1 MPKNN
6 TTNNDSSH
14 QSGRQNRVPIT
25 SSDTDGNE
33 KQRSYE
39 NDVQKAADAINIIS
53 LEEVRM
59 SNSET
64 KKVRKQTS
72 GGYDPGPKS
81 GGGYHG
87 GQHVQQQ
94 KKYYS
99 ASEMRQA
106 REVSRGTSQINMISA
121 GSATDI
127 VRSGHIELDTLYASN
142 NSEVGRKPI
151 TVNLVNAPNNST
163 LQCGCDNISCPFC
176 NLMLSIE
183 QTDPSVLQ

>member
-1 MPKNN
+1 ML
-6 TTNNDSSH
+6 TSAVSVCTS
-14 QSGRQNRVPIT
+14 PIINLFLI
-25 SSDTDGNE
+25 G
-33 KQRSYE
+33 SYE
-39 NDVQKAADAINIIS
+39 DDVQKAADAINIIS

-59 SNSET
+59 SNSEA

-121 GSATDI
+121 GNLNI
-127 VRSGHIELDTLYASN
+127 LLY
-142 NSEVGRKPI
+142 
-151 TVNLVNAPNNST
+151 
-163 LQCGCDNISCPFC
+163 
-176 NLMLSIE
+176 
-183 QTDPSVLQ
+183 VLFYYIYCLEKNFLHF

>member
-1 MPKNN
+1 MSVC
-6 TTNNDSSH
+6 TS
-14 QSGRQNRVPIT
+14 PIVNLFLI
-25 SSDTDGNE
+25 G
-33 KQRSYE
+33 SYE
-39 NDVQKAADAINIIS
+39 DDVQKAADAINIIS

-64 KKVRKQTS
+64 KKGRKQTS
-72 GGYDPGPKS
+72 GGYDPGS

-121 GSATDI
+121 G
-127 VRSGHIELDTLYASN
+127 
-142 NSEVGRKPI
+142 KP
-151 TVNLVNAPNNST
+151 
-163 LQCGCDNISCPFC
+163 F
-176 NLMLSIE
+176 
-183 QTDPSVLQ
+183 

>member
-1 MPKNN
+1 MI
-6 TTNNDSSH
+6 
-14 QSGRQNRVPIT
+14 G
-25 SSDTDGNE
+25 
-33 KQRSYE
+33 SYDD
-39 NDVQKAADAINIIS
+39 DVQKAADAINIIS

-64 KKVRKQTS
+64 KKMRKQTS

-121 GSATDI
+121 GKLVLNPFFEKYYSANYFT
-127 VRSGHIELDTLYASN
+127 
-142 NSEVGRKPI
+142 
-151 TVNLVNAPNNST
+151 NLVRA
-163 LQCGCDNISCPFC
+163 CE
-176 NLMLSIE
+176 NL
-183 QTDPSVLQ
+183 

>member
-1 MPKNN
+1 MI
-6 TTNNDSSH
+6 
-14 QSGRQNRVPIT
+14 G
-25 SSDTDGNE
+25 
-33 KQRSYE
+33 SYE
-39 NDVQKAADAINIIS
+39 DDVQKAADAINIIS

-59 SNSET
+59 SNSEA

-121 GSATDI
+121 GNLNI
-127 VRSGHIELDTLYASN
+127 LLY
-142 NSEVGRKPI
+142 
-151 TVNLVNAPNNST
+151 
-163 LQCGCDNISCPFC
+163 
-176 NLMLSIE
+176 
-183 QTDPSVLQ
+183 VLFYYIHCLEKNFLHFQL